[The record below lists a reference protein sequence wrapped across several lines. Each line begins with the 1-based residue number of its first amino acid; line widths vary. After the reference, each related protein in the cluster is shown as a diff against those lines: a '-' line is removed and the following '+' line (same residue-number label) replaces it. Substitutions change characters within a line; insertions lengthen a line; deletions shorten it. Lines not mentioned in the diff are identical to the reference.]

1 MQKIYLLREKRY
13 YHKEKNGMK
22 YTVKFLAQGL
32 IAAFLLVACETYSNP
47 VEPSNARLEK
57 RAVYDAYAGTSN
69 NGDYTLWADFTS
81 QAGIVTLAKTGITI
95 TTNAEYDIR
104 GVHIYHWLNE
114 EDISV
119 YRPVPG
125 HADYS
130 LENVHAS
137 SITLDIPSSDYN
149 FITVHVALENGVRAY
164 AGGNRY
170 PDGFP
175 DMPGQWWGYV
185 NGFVQPR

>member
-1 MQKIYLLREKRY
+1 MYIFHYWDFLHMH
-13 YHKEKNGMK
+13 HKQLA
-22 YTVKFLAQGL
+22 FLGS
-32 IAAFLLVACETYSNP
+32 FLLVACETYSNP
-47 VEPSNARLEK
+47 VEPENTSLEK
-57 RAVYDAYAGTSN
+57 RAVYDAYAGNPN
-69 NGDYTLWADFTS
+69 NGKYTLWADFTS
-81 QAGIVTLAKTGITI
+81 QAGIVTLAEGSVTI
-95 TTNAEYDIR
+95 TTNEEYDIR
-104 GVHIYHWLNE
+104 GVHIYHWLSEN
-114 EDISV
+114 DVSV

-130 LENVHAS
+130 VENVHAT
-137 SITLDIPSSDYN
+137 SITLDIPSTDYN

-164 AGGNRY
+164 AGGDRY